1 MASPFPD
8 PADDLPALQHD
19 AVDEPAVPGLSMA
32 GAIVAVCALAWL
44 IHFSLSELN
53 PDWGAYQAMYDSG
66 GAWLAEA
73 GRDPAFI
80 AFVAFSYSV
89 LGGDGYE
96 AWRTW
101 LAAWFVLFSFVMA
114 CGRVIPSS
122 GMLAGRPV
130 ELSLWAIAIGLTYL
144 GCTRFTIQVREG
156 LAISI
161 ALIGLGLLIR
171 HHQAWVQEST
181 PPPDAEEAGASA
193 LGSGLG
199 WAFLAVA
206 SLMHLATAS
215 LLVVALAARWVAA
228 ADPGE
233 ANLDGQAAADPS
245 SSDQQGMADRI
256 SALWAL
262 AIAGLLIAVLE
273 LGTGGLLETVALDTA
288 GDRLAVQREVTLE
301 VVGLWALYGVVC
313 FLLQRESRAQA
324 AALGRTL
331 AAAFLR
337 VLAGPA
343 LMGVYAL
350 VIACLALDVS
360 TLVMTNF
367 IRLLHLLLA
376 VLLVMLALSGARAWL
391 VCLAGAFLIADQV
404 RSIVQSISLTF
415 GVDLL

>member
-1 MASPFPD
+1 MASPFPE
-8 PADDLPALQHD
+8 PADDLAALQHD
-19 AVDEPAVPGLSMA
+19 ELDEPAVPGLSIA
-32 GAIVAVCALAWL
+32 GAFVAVCALAWL

-89 LGGDGYE
+89 LGSDGYE
-96 AWRTW
+96 AWRAW
-101 LAAWFVLFSFVMA
+101 LAGWFVLFSFVVA
-114 CGRVIPSS
+114 CGRVIPSP
-122 GMLAGRPV
+122 GTLAGRPL

-171 HHQAWVQEST
+171 HHHAWMQEQL
-181 PPPDAEEAGASA
+181 PRPDPQEAGESP

-199 WAFLAVA
+199 WALLAVA

-215 LLVVALAARWVAA
+215 LLVIALAARWVAA
-228 ADPGE
+228 ADTGD
-233 ANLDGQAAADPS
+233 ATLDDQADADPS
-245 SSDQQGMADRI
+245 SLGQEAMADRI
-256 SALWAL
+256 GTLWAL
-262 AIAGLLIAVLE
+262 AFGGLVIAVLE

-288 GDRLAVQREVTLE
+288 GDRFAVQREVTLE
-301 VVGLWALYGVVC
+301 VVGLWALYGIVC
-313 FLLQRESRAQA
+313 FLLQRESHAQA
-324 AALGRTL
+324 AALGGTL
-331 AAAFLR
+331 TAAFLR

-343 LMGVYAL
+343 LMAVYAL

-376 VLLVMLALSGARAWL
+376 VLLMMLALSGARAWL

>member
-8 PADDLPALQHD
+8 KAQDLPALEHG
-19 AVDEPAVPGLSMA
+19 AANEPAMPGLSIA
-32 GAIVAVCALAWL
+32 GAVVAVCALAWL
-44 IHFSLSELN
+44 LHFSLSELN
-53 PDWGAYQAMYDSG
+53 PDWGAYEAMYDSG

-89 LGGDGYE
+89 LGADGYE
-96 AWRTW
+96 AWRAW
-101 LAAWFVLFSFVMA
+101 LAGWFVLFSFLVA
-114 CGRVIPSS
+114 CGRVIPSP

-130 ELSLWAIAIGLTYL
+130 ELSGWAIAICLTYL

-171 HHQAWVQEST
+171 HHQAWMQE
-181 PPPDAEEAGASA
+181 PMLRPDSQQEQASP
-193 LGSGLG
+193 LQSGMG
-199 WAFLAVA
+199 WALLALA

-215 LLVVALAARWVAA
+215 LLVIALAARWVAA
-228 ADPGE
+228 VDTEDAALDAEADADSTSPGQ
-233 ANLDGQAAADPS
+233 QAMS
-245 SSDQQGMADRI
+245 DRI
-256 SALWAL
+256 RALWVL
-262 AIAGLLIAVLE
+262 ATAGLVMAVIE

-288 GDRLAVQREVTLE
+288 GDRFAVQREVTLE

-313 FLLQRESRAQA
+313 FLLQREACARATAMGQ
-324 AALGRTL
+324 TL

-337 VLAGPA
+337 VLCGPA
-343 LMGVYAL
+343 LMAVYAL
-350 VIACLALDVS
+350 VLACLALDVS

-391 VCLAGAFLIADQV
+391 VTLAGAFLIADQA

>member
-1 MASPFPD
+1 VASPFPD

-53 PDWGAYQAMYDSG
+53 PDWGAYQVMYDSG

-80 AFVAFSYSV
+80 TFVAFSYTV

-101 LAAWFVLFSFVMA
+101 LAAWFVLFSFLVA
-114 CGRVIPSS
+114 CGKVIPSPA
-122 GMLAGRPV
+122 MLAGRPV

-171 HHQAWVQEST
+171 HHQAWMQEPT
-181 PPPDAEEAGASA
+181 PPPDAEEAGASPP
-193 LGSGLG
+193 GSGLG
-199 WAFLAVA
+199 WVLLAVA

-215 LLVVALAARWVAA
+215 ILVIALAARWVAA
-228 ADPGE
+228 DQGDAT
-233 ANLDGQAAADPS
+233 LDGQAAADL
-245 SSDQQGMADRI
+245 SDSGQEGMADRI

-262 AIAGLLIAVLE
+262 AFGGLLIAVLE

-288 GDRLAVQREVTLE
+288 GDRFAVQREVTLE
-301 VVGLWALYGVVC
+301 VVGLWALYGIVC

-324 AALGRTL
+324 TALGQTL
-331 AAAFLR
+331 TAAFLR